1 MTDLLQVFFLSMLPV
16 GELRLAIPI
25 GVAIYHLAVV
35 PVFFIAVI
43 GNLAPTILLLVFLK
57 EASVYLST
65 KFLFFRKVF
74 TWWENKTR
82 KKHYENI
89 QKYGVLGLILF
100 VTIPL
105 PMTGAWTGALLAT
118 LLNMPLKKS
127 IPALF
132 AGIVFAGFIVSVLVI
147 SGINIGEFL

>member
-1 MTDLLQVFFLSMLPV
+1 MLPV

-25 GVAIYHLAVV
+25 GIAVYHLGVV
-35 PVFFIAVI
+35 PVFFTAVI
-43 GNLAPTILLLVFLK
+43 GNLVPTVLLLVFLR
-57 EASVYLST
+57 EGSEYLST
-65 KFLFFRKVF
+65 KFLFFRKIF

-82 KKHYENI
+82 EKHYKNI

-118 LLNMPLKKS
+118 LLNMPFKKS

-132 AGIVFAGFIVSVLVI
+132 AGIVFAGFIVSILVV
-147 SGINIGEFL
+147 SGINIGEFFGWQS